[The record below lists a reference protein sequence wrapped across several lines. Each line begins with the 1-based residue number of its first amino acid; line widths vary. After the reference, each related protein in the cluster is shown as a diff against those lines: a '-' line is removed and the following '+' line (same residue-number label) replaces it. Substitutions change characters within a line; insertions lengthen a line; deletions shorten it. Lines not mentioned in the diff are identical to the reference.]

1 MHKKKKLIDRG
12 KRSKILTMREV
23 SKYGVSFGLYF
34 SVFGPEKTLHLQ
46 CECSKANHN
55 ISKNQHSFLEK
66 GPVQKEVLP

>member
-1 MHKKKKLIDRG
+1 
-12 KRSKILTMREV
+12 MREV

-46 CECSKANHN
+46 CEWSKANHN